1 MHDYCSLAA
10 QISAAGSAQVG
21 KGSLDRKRHPL
32 SGVMREFGASA
43 AVMRYLLSAPGFRTA
58 AEVISGTGRSR
69 LAVCW
74 GLIFL
79 RRNGLVECVSDTA
92 RNRRY
97 LRYAAKRGAAV
108 RVMGGKS

>member
-1 MHDYCSLAA
+1 MRDYCSLAA
-10 QISAAGSAQVG
+10 QISAAGCQQAT
-21 KGSLDRKRHPL
+21 KGIRERRRHPCL
-32 SGVMREFGASA
+32 GAMRDFGASA
-43 AVMRYLLSAPGFRTA
+43 AVLRYLISATGFRTA

-69 LAVCW
+69 LAVGG

-79 RRNGLVECVSDTA
+79 RRHGLVECESDTE

-97 LRYAAKRGAAV
+97 LRYAARNGVVV